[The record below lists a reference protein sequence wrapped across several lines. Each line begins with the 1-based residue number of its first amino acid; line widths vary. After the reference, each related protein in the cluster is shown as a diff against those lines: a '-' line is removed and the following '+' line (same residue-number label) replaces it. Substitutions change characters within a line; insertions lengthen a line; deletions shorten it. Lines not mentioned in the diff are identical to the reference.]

1 MHRGCCA
8 LRYYRPRKY
17 RKFLFG
23 FVCFVLAF
31 LIVFLLLDAR
41 LRPFV
46 RNTAVVQA
54 QNYAASVAGAAVPDI
69 LNDIGADYSSLVE
82 ITRDSGGNIVSV
94 QTDAMRI
101 NRIKSGIN
109 SAVAA
114 SLSNLDGKEL
124 GVPLGSLTGLALL
137 NGRGPKLNVIISLTG
152 SAQTHFVNEFSDA
165 GVNQTRHQ
173 IFLKTTV
180 TLLIVFPT
188 STVTTAYTMNML
200 VAETIIVGKVPL
212 VYGEMTQK

>member
-1 MHRGCCA
+1 MVA
-8 LRYYRPRKY
+8 VTL
-17 RKFLFG
+17 
-23 FVCFVLAF
+23 
-31 LIVFLLLDAR
+31 FLLLDAR
-41 LRPFV
+41 LRPIV

-54 QNYAASVAGAAVPDI
+54 QNYAATVAGSAVPDI
-69 LNDIGADYSSLVE
+69 LRSAGADYSSLVE
-82 ITRDSGGNIVSV
+82 IVRDGGGNIVSV

-109 SAVAA
+109 TAVAS
-114 SLSNLDGKEL
+114 SLSNLDEKKL
-124 GVPLGSLTGLALL
+124 GVPIGSLTGLALL
-137 NGRGPKLNVIISLTG
+137 NGRGPRLNVIISLTG
-152 SAQTHFVNEFSDA
+152 SAQTHFVNEFSSA

-188 STVTTAYTMNML
+188 ATVTTAYTMNML

-212 VYGEMTQK
+212 AYGEMTQK

>member
-1 MHRGCCA
+1 M
-8 LRYYRPRKY
+8 
-17 RKFLFG
+17 FFT
-23 FVCFVLAF
+23 
-31 LIVFLLLDAR
+31 VFLMIDAR

-54 QNYAASVAGAAVPDI
+54 QNYAATVAGASVPSV
-69 LNDIGADYSSLVE
+69 LAKEMTDYSSLVE
-82 ITRDSGGNIVSV
+82 ITRDSSGNILSV

-109 SAVAA
+109 SAVAS
-114 SLSNLDGKEL
+114 SLSGLDGKQL
-124 GVPLGSLTGLALL
+124 GIPLGSLTGLALL
-137 NGRGPKLNVIISLTG
+137 NGRGPRLNVIISLTG
-152 SAQTHFVNEFSDA
+152 SAQTHFVNEFSAA
-165 GVNQTRHQ
+165 GINQTRHQ

-188 STVTTAYTMNML
+188 TTVTTAYTMNML

-212 VYGEMTQK
+212 AYGEMTQK